1 MNRIV
6 MYNFLCILLTV
17 HVSAEKHK
25 GKTVS
30 TIKEVFSHEKLDII
44 LQSCSLDRKLHNSCI
59 DTTLLFAYIMD
70 IHNADMHS
78 ISDNNEKLAFFLNAY
93 HALLLKTLLLF
104 PHALYTKN
112 EKLFDST
119 LICIDNQE
127 FNLST
132 LKEHIAFRT
141 KSIGYIGWFGLW
153 DGTISGAHRPKRAFR
168 KNNILKVLQANA
180 KAYFTSRSKEFS
192 CDFAKKIIRVSDQLY
207 SFCHLSSGISQVIN
221 KDYIC
226 NVIMK
231 YAPDEIAAF
240 TAINKKEI
248 EIMPIVVS
256 DKIDRDFSESIQ
268 SIKQMMPYNK
278 KSRK

>member
-1 MNRIV
+1 MYRIV
-6 MYNFLCILLTV
+6 IYNFLCILLTL

-30 TIKEVFSHEKLDII
+30 SIKEVFSHEKLDII
-44 LQSCSLDRKLHNSCI
+44 LQSCSLDRKLHNSSI

-119 LICIDNQE
+119 FICIDNQE

-153 DGTISGAHRPKRAFR
+153 NGTISGAHRPKRAFR

-192 CDFAKKIIRVSDQLY
+192 CDFTKKIIRVSDQLY

-221 KDYIC
+221 
-226 NVIMK
+226 
-231 YAPDEIAAF
+231 
-240 TAINKKEI
+240 KEI

-268 SIKQMMPYNK
+268 SIKQIMPYNK

>member
-1 MNRIV
+1 M
-6 MYNFLCILLTV
+6 
-17 HVSAEKHK
+17 
-25 GKTVS
+25 
-30 TIKEVFSHEKLDII
+30 
-44 LQSCSLDRKLHNSCI
+44 
-59 DTTLLFAYIMD
+59 
-70 IHNADMHS
+70 
-78 ISDNNEKLAFFLNAY
+78 
-93 HALLLKTLLLF
+93 F

-112 EKLFDST
+112 EKLFDSS

-127 FNLST
+127 FNLSK
-132 LKEHIAFRT
+132 LREHIAFRT
-141 KSIGYIGWFGLW
+141 KSIGHIGWFGLW

-168 KNNILKVLQANA
+168 KHTLLKVLQANA
-180 KAYFTSRSKEFS
+180 KAYFASRKKEFS

-231 YAPDEIAAF
+231 YAPDDIAAF

-268 SIKQMMPYNK
+268 SIKQIMPYNK

>member
-1 MNRIV
+1 
-6 MYNFLCILLTV
+6 MYNFLCILLTL

-93 HALLLKTLLLF
+93 HALLLKTLFLF

-153 DGTISGAHRPKRAFR
+153 DGTISGGHRPKRAFR

-207 SFCHLSSGISQVIN
+207 SFCHLSSRISQVIN

-231 YAPDEIAAF
+231 YAPDDIAAF

-256 DKIDRDFSESIQ
+256 DRIDRDFSESIQ
-268 SIKQMMPYNK
+268 SKKQIMPYNK

>member
-1 MNRIV
+1 
-6 MYNFLCILLTV
+6 
-17 HVSAEKHK
+17 
-25 GKTVS
+25 
-30 TIKEVFSHEKLDII
+30 
-44 LQSCSLDRKLHNSCI
+44 
-59 DTTLLFAYIMD
+59 
-70 IHNADMHS
+70 
-78 ISDNNEKLAFFLNAY
+78 
-93 HALLLKTLLLF
+93 
-104 PHALYTKN
+104 
-112 EKLFDST
+112 

-168 KNNILKVLQANA
+168 KNNIIKVLQANA

-231 YAPDEIAAF
+231 YAPDDIAAF

-268 SIKQMMPYNK
+268 SIKPIMPYNK

>member
-1 MNRIV
+1 
-6 MYNFLCILLTV
+6 MYNFLCILLTL

-93 HALLLKTLLLF
+93 HALLLKTLFLF

-119 LICIDNQE
+119 FICIDNQE

-153 DGTISGAHRPKRAFR
+153 DGTISGGHRPKRAFR

-207 SFCHLSSGISQVIN
+207 SFCHLSSRISQVIN

-231 YAPDEIAAF
+231 YAPDDIAAF

-256 DKIDRDFSESIQ
+256 DRIDRDFSESIQ
-268 SIKQMMPYNK
+268 SKKQIMPYNK

>member
-1 MNRIV
+1 MYRIV
-6 MYNFLCILLTV
+6 IYNFLCILLTL

-44 LQSCSLDRKLHNSCI
+44 LQSCSLDRKLHNSSI

-93 HALLLKTLLLF
+93 HALLLKTLFLF

-119 LICIDNQE
+119 FICIDNQE

-153 DGTISGAHRPKRAFR
+153 DGTISGGHRPKRAFR

-207 SFCHLSSGISQVIN
+207 SFCHLSSRISQVMN

-231 YAPDEIAAF
+231 YAPDDIAAF

-268 SIKQMMPYNK
+268 SKKQIMPYNK

>member
-1 MNRIV
+1 
-6 MYNFLCILLTV
+6 
-17 HVSAEKHK
+17 
-25 GKTVS
+25 
-30 TIKEVFSHEKLDII
+30 
-44 LQSCSLDRKLHNSCI
+44 
-59 DTTLLFAYIMD
+59 MD

-93 HALLLKTLLLF
+93 HALLLKTLFLF

-119 LICIDNQE
+119 FICIDNQE

-153 DGTISGAHRPKRAFR
+153 DGTISGGHRPKRAFR

-207 SFCHLSSGISQVIN
+207 SFCHLSSRISQVIN

-231 YAPDEIAAF
+231 YAPDDIAAF

-256 DKIDRDFSESIQ
+256 DRIDRDFSESIQ
-268 SIKQMMPYNK
+268 SKKQIMPYNK

>member
-6 MYNFLCILLTV
+6 MYNFLCILLTL

-44 LQSCSLDRKLHNSCI
+44 LQSCSLDRKLHNSSI

-93 HALLLKTLLLF
+93 HALLLKTLFLF

-119 LICIDNQE
+119 FICIDNQE

-153 DGTISGAHRPKRAFR
+153 DGTISGGHRPKRAFR

-192 CDFAKKIIRVSDQLY
+192 CDFTKKIIRVSDQLY
-207 SFCHLSSGISQVIN
+207 SFCHLSSRISQVMN

-231 YAPDEIAAF
+231 YAPDDIAAF

-268 SIKQMMPYNK
+268 SKKQIMPYNK

>member
-1 MNRIV
+1 
-6 MYNFLCILLTV
+6 MYNFLCILLTL

-119 LICIDNQE
+119 FICIDNQE

-153 DGTISGAHRPKRAFR
+153 DGTISGGHRPKRAFR

-207 SFCHLSSGISQVIN
+207 SFCHLSSRISQVIN

-231 YAPDEIAAF
+231 YAPDDIAAF

-256 DKIDRDFSESIQ
+256 DRIDRDFSESIQ
-268 SIKQMMPYNK
+268 SKKQIMPYNK

>member
-6 MYNFLCILLTV
+6 MYNFLCILLTL

-30 TIKEVFSHEKLDII
+30 SIKEVFSHEKLDII
-44 LQSCSLDRKLHNSCI
+44 LQSCSFDRKLHNSCI
-59 DTTLLFAYIMD
+59 DTTVLFAYIMD
-70 IHNADMHS
+70 IHNADIHS
-78 ISDNNEKLAFFLNAY
+78 ISDNNEKLAFFFNAY

-153 DGTISGAHRPKRAFR
+153 DGTISGGHRPKRAFR
-168 KNNILKVLQANA
+168 KNNILTVLQANA

-231 YAPDEIAAF
+231 YAPDDIAAF

>member
-6 MYNFLCILLTV
+6 MYNFLCILLTL

-44 LQSCSLDRKLHNSCI
+44 LQSCSLDRKLHNSSI

-93 HALLLKTLLLF
+93 HALLLKTLFLF

-119 LICIDNQE
+119 FICIDNQE

-153 DGTISGAHRPKRAFR
+153 DGTISGGHRPKRAFR

-231 YAPDEIAAF
+231 YAPDDIAAF

-256 DKIDRDFSESIQ
+256 DRIDRDFSESIQ
-268 SIKQMMPYNK
+268 SKKQIMPYNK

>member
-6 MYNFLCILLTV
+6 MYNFLCILLTL

-30 TIKEVFSHEKLDII
+30 SIKEVFSHEKLDII
-44 LQSCSLDRKLHNSCI
+44 LQSCSLDRKLHNSSI

-93 HALLLKTLLLF
+93 HALLLKTLFLF

-119 LICIDNQE
+119 FICIDNQE

-153 DGTISGAHRPKRAFR
+153 DGTISGGHRPKRAFR
-168 KNNILKVLQANA
+168 KNNILTVLQANA

-192 CDFAKKIIRVSDQLY
+192 CDFAKKIIRVSDQLILFF
-207 SFCHLSSGISQVIN
+207 SLNSIKSKTNCEESILN
-221 KDYIC
+221 L
-226 NVIMK
+226 IMQ

-268 SIKQMMPYNK
+268 SIKQIMPYNK

>member
-1 MNRIV
+1 MYKIV
-6 MYNFLCILLTV
+6 MYNFLFILLTL

-30 TIKEVFSHEKLDII
+30 SIKEVFSHEKLDII
-44 LQSCSLDRKLHNSCI
+44 LQSCSSDRKLHNSCI
-59 DTTLLFAYIMD
+59 DTTLLFAYLMD
-70 IHNADMHS
+70 IHNADIQS
-78 ISDNNEKLAFFLNAY
+78 VSDNNEKLALFLNAY

-127 FNLST
+127 FNLSK
-132 LKEHIAFRT
+132 LKEYIAIKT
-141 KSIGYIGWFGLW
+141 KSIGHIGWFGLW
-153 DGTISGAHRPKRAFR
+153 DGTISGPHCPKRAFR
-168 KNNILKVLQANA
+168 KLTVLKVLQANA
-180 KAYFTSRSKEFS
+180 KAYFASRRKEFS
-192 CDFAKKIIRVSDQLY
+192 CDFTKKIIRVSDQLY
-207 SFCHLSSGISQVIN
+207 SFCQLSSGISEMQN
-221 KDYIC
+221 KDCII

-231 YAPDEIAAF
+231 YAPDDIAAF
-240 TAINKKEI
+240 TAINKNEI

-268 SIKQMMPYNK
+268 SKKPIMPYNK

>member
-1 MNRIV
+1 
-6 MYNFLCILLTV
+6 
-17 HVSAEKHK
+17 
-25 GKTVS
+25 
-30 TIKEVFSHEKLDII
+30 
-44 LQSCSLDRKLHNSCI
+44 
-59 DTTLLFAYIMD
+59 MD

-119 LICIDNQE
+119 FICIDNQE

-153 DGTISGAHRPKRAFR
+153 DGTISGGHRPKRAFR

-207 SFCHLSSGISQVIN
+207 SFCHLSSRISQVIN

-231 YAPDEIAAF
+231 YAPDDIAAF

-268 SIKQMMPYNK
+268 SKKQIMPYNK